1 MKKLNNLPEPLN
13 QDQIVILYKQ
23 YQEGNLE
30 AKKIILNHNIKLIIN
45 LVLKNFNKPY
55 YDIEEL
61 TAIGLLGITESFDKY
76 DLSRNVNFST
86 FAVHCARM
94 KIIAHLKK
102 QKSKIIITS
111 MNDFINFDQLLKDD
125 NVDIEYDYDLKEEH
139 LIIRQLVD
147 ELKENEQLIIKLYF
161 GFDGN
166 KRHTLKEI
174 SEILNVSPQRVQ
186 FVLKRT
192 LNRLK
197 NKFEKHQKTI

>member
-1 MKKLNNLPEPLN
+1 MKKLNNLPEPLS

-111 MNDFINFDQLLKDD
+111 INDFINFDQLLKDD

-139 LIIRQLVD
+139 LIIKQLVE

-197 NKFEKHQKTI
+197 DKFKKHQKTI

>member
-1 MKKLNNLPEPLN
+1 MKKLNNLPEPLS

-45 LVLKNFNKPY
+45 LVFKNFNKPY

-111 MNDFINFDQLLKDD
+111 INDFINFDQLLKDD
-125 NVDIEYDYDLKEEH
+125 NVDIENDYDLKEEH
-139 LIIRQLVD
+139 LIIKQLVE

-197 NKFEKHQKTI
+197 DRFEKHQKTI

>member
-1 MKKLNNLPEPLN
+1 MKKLNNLPEPLS

-61 TAIGLLGITESFDKY
+61 TTIGLLGITESFDKY

-111 MNDFINFDQLLKDD
+111 INDFINFDQLLKDD

-139 LIIRQLVD
+139 LIIKQLVE

-197 NKFEKHQKTI
+197 DKFKKHQKTI

>member
-1 MKKLNNLPEPLN
+1 MKELNNLPEPLS

-111 MNDFINFDQLLKDD
+111 INDFINFDQLLKDD

-139 LIIRQLVD
+139 LIIKQLVE

-197 NKFEKHQKTI
+197 DKFKKHQKTI

>member
-1 MKKLNNLPEPLN
+1 MKKLNNLPEPLS
-13 QDQIVILYKQ
+13 QDQIIFLYKQ

-111 MNDFINFDQLLKDD
+111 INDFINFDQLLKDD

-139 LIIRQLVD
+139 LIIRQLVE

-197 NKFEKHQKTI
+197 DKFKKYQKTI

>member
-1 MKKLNNLPEPLN
+1 MKELNNLPEPLS

-45 LVLKNFNKPY
+45 LVFKNFNKPY

-111 MNDFINFDQLLKDD
+111 INDFINFDQLLKDD

-139 LIIRQLVD
+139 LIIKQLVE